1 MHIFEHDDGTVTAT
15 CSTRN
20 GVVTSVTFTPDTAAG
35 VSAAAEY
42 LPGDPEEAEDDLYLA
57 LSRVCRAPAT
67 YVAAQQRV
75 ADLLDEMA
83 DEVAPAEVELS
94 PLGDFTWHF
103 WWFHGTGTRR
113 LYQLLTTDVVTLGQ
127 LVEEAHRTGVEL
139 TYSDVLDDVDVYR
152 VARLGDYYAGAPY
165 WADRDVTRYAEQAL
179 VTGCGNLAADAPIL
193 ARKTA

>member
-1 MHIFEHDDGTVTAT
+1 MHIFEHDDDTVTAT
-15 CSTRN
+15 CTRRN
-20 GVVTSVTFTPDTAAG
+20 GVVTSVTFTPDTAAR
-35 VSAAAEY
+35 VTAAAEC
-42 LPGDPEEAEDDLYLA
+42 LPGDPEQSEDDLYLA

-75 ADLLDEMA
+75 ADLIDEM
-83 DEVAPAEVELS
+83 DEEVDPAEVELDDVDS
-94 PLGDFTWHF
+94 FTWRF

-113 LYQLLTTDVVTLGQ
+113 LLRLLTTDVVTLGQ

-152 VARLGDYYAGAPY
+152 VARLGDYYAGAPH
-165 WADRDVTRYAEQAL
+165 WADREVTRYVENAL
-179 VTGCGNLAADAPIL
+179 IVGCGGLAADAPIL

>member
-1 MHIFEHDDGTVTAT
+1 MHIFEHDDDTVTAT
-15 CSTRN
+15 CTRRS
-20 GVVTSVTFTPDTAAG
+20 GVVTSVKFTPDTAAR
-35 VSAAAEY
+35 VTAAAEC
-42 LPGDPEEAEDDLYLA
+42 LPGDTEQAEDDLYLA
-57 LSRVCRAPAT
+57 LSRVCRAPVT

-83 DEVAPAEVELS
+83 DEVAPAEVDVS
-94 PLGDFTWHF
+94 DVDSFTWRH

-113 LYQLLTTDVVTLGQ
+113 LYQLLTSDVLTLGQ
-127 LVEEAHRTGVEL
+127 LVEEAHRTGVQL

-152 VARLGDYYAGAPY
+152 VARLGDYYAGSPY
-165 WADRDVTRYAEQAL
+165 WADREVTRYVEQAL